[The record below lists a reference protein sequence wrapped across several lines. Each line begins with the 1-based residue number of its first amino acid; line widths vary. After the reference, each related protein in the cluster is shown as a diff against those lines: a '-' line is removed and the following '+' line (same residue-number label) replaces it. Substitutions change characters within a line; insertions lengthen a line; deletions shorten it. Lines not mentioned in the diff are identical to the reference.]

1 MIQIYSPTN
10 TDYTH
15 NGDQTLFPS
24 AATVHVI
31 LNGSWTA
38 ELTHPIDADG
48 RWKSI
53 VKDAVVK
60 MPSFNGDQLF
70 RIKSTSKS
78 DSGVIAAMEP
88 IFMDSMGDCFL
99 VDIRPTSKNGQQA
112 LNDMVSPNSK
122 YSASSDI
129 TRTATAYYEYKNLI
143 EAIAGDDD
151 NAFLKRW
158 GGEILYDNFTVI
170 INERVGG
177 DYGVEVR
184 YGKNIPQDGVTEEV
198 DTSAIITRIYPKAY
212 NGYTMTNHGHVDS
225 PLINSYPTIK
235 AATLTFDDVK
245 MAADAQEDDAE
256 NGVIICNNQAELDQ
270 ALTQKCQEQYDT
282 GMDKPTV
289 SLDISMVLL
298 QNTEQYKDYQ
308 ILETASLGDTIHCRD
323 SHLDITSDARVIELG
338 YDSIQK
344 RVSSVVIGDV
354 QYNYFDQVTD
364 STNRIEQ
371 VIRPNG
377 TLMAE
382 RVQGILN
389 GIYTQLRL
397 QSTAAQKVNGS
408 AFLVEDT
415 DPESAL
421 YGAMVWGT
429 QGLQLSVVRT
439 ADGRSWDWTTAV
451 TAKGIVADAI
461 VTGIL
466 SDKEGKNY
474 WNLDTGEFR
483 LSAESFLVDDETVQ
497 NYVDG
502 AIDDKIAQI
511 RELTVQL
518 SNEVTLVPTSADGT
532 GGNYSEAYTDVSV
545 YLGTSDVSAAA
556 QITVAVSAGV
566 TGSWN
571 PLQRRYSVTYLESDV
586 GAVTFT
592 VTYSGL
598 QMSKT
603 FTVAKTKQGQPGAQG
618 IPGPAG
624 DNGQSFYTWIK
635 YADTPTSGMSDS
647 PDGKEYM
654 GIAYNKT
661 TPAESTNYSDYQWSL
676 IKGSDGS
683 QGVPGPPGE
692 DGQTLYTWIK
702 YATSATGANMSD
714 DPDGKTYLGIAYNK
728 TTATESNNP
737 ADYTWA
743 FFEGPQGEK
752 GDQGIPGP
760 AGADGQ
766 TLYTW
771 IKYADT
777 PTSGMSD
784 NPDGKEYMGIAYNKT
799 SQTESNNYGDYQW
812 SLIKGANGSQG
823 IPGPAGADGQT
834 LYTWI
839 KYADTPTSGMSDNP
853 DGKEYM
859 GIAYNKTSQTE
870 SNNYGDYQWSLI
882 KGAKGDQGI
891 PGPAGEDGQTFYT
904 WIKYAD
910 TPTSGMS
917 DNPDGKEYMG
927 IAYNKTTQTES
938 SNYSDYQWSLIK
950 GANGSQGIPGPAGE
964 DGKTL
969 YTWIK
974 YADTPTSGMSD
985 NPDGKEYMGIAYNK
999 ATPTESSNYGDYQ
1012 WSLIKGAKGDQ
1023 GIPGPQGSPGTNG
1036 KTSYFHV
1043 KYSANSNGNPM
1054 TETPS
1059 TYIGTYVDFTEADS
1073 SNYRDYTWSRFQGA
1087 QGAKGEQGIPGTNGI
1102 NGQTS
1107 YLHIKY
1113 SNDGG
1118 ASFTSNNG
1126 ETPGKYIGQ
1135 YVDFNQTDS
1144 TDPDRYTWSLTQG
1157 ADGRVYQLQADTLVI
1172 KQGADNA
1179 YNPPR
1184 VTFSAY
1190 YRNGTSANRVAYAGR
1205 FVISESTNGTTYIT
1219 KYTSSANEASHTYTP
1234 SAANVKNI
1242 RCILYASGGT
1252 TNALDMQGVAIVRD
1266 IDNLTQEDV
1275 FNILTNNG
1283 VVQGIYLQNGQL
1295 YINAEYIATGRLA
1308 SVDGSSYWD
1317 LNTGELNID
1326 GKLVFDN
1333 NQLTVNGNVNVPS
1346 GGHVNVANGGAVNID
1361 NIVNGRYHRVTVGS
1375 GGVVVHDYGTNTP
1388 DDDTSP
1394 AQVASMGVN
1403 TSQPVGLVRSVRY
1416 SQSSAGIPQAI
1427 QDFTNIIGG
1436 TIQSSNGS
1444 KQSTMTP
1451 TGVTTTNLTASE
1463 VDVTNG
1469 VSAQHADFEGRVNA
1483 DSFNGVWITMSGW
1496 NRFRV
1501 DWADHGTGYRLWFYI
1516 DNTLVWNT

>member
-15 NGDQTLFPS
+15 NGDQTLIPS
-24 AATVHVI
+24 VATVHVI

-78 DSGVIAAMEP
+78 DSGVTAAMEP
-88 IFMDSMGDCFL
+88 IFMDSIGDCFL
-99 VDIRPTSKNGQQA
+99 VDIRPTAKNGQQA

-151 NAFLKRW
+151 NAFLRRW

-256 NGVIICNNQAELDQ
+256 NGVIICNSQAELDQ
-270 ALTQKCQEQYDT
+270 ALTQRCQEQYDA
-282 GMDKPTV
+282 GLDKPTV

-308 ILETASLGDTIHCRD
+308 ILETVSLGDTIHCRD
-323 SHLDITSDARVIELG
+323 SHLDITSDARVIELE

-344 RVSSVVIGDV
+344 RVSSVVIGEA
-354 QYNYFDQVTD
+354 QYNYFDKVTD

-483 LSAESFLVDDETVQ
+483 LSAESFLVDDETIQ

-571 PLQRRYSVTYLESDV
+571 PLQRRYSVTYLKSDV

-603 FTVAKTKQGQPGAQG
+603 FTVAKSKQGQTGAQG

-784 NPDGKEYMGIAYNKT
+784 SPDGKEYMGIAYNKT

-927 IAYNKTTQTES
+927 IAYNKTRQTES
-938 SNYSDYQWSLIK
+938 N
-950 GANGSQGIPGPAGE
+950 
-964 DGKTL
+964 
-969 YTWIK
+969 
-974 YADTPTSGMSD
+974 
-985 NPDGKEYMGIAYNK
+985 
-999 ATPTESSNYGDYQ
+999 NYGDYQ

-1023 GIPGPQGSPGTNG
+1023 GIPGPQGTPGTNG
-1036 KTSYFHV
+1036 KTSYFHI

-1219 KYTSSANEASHTYTP
+1219 KYTSSANETSHTYTP
-1234 SAANVKNI
+1234 SAPNVKNI

-1252 TNALDMQGVAIVRD
+1252 SNALDMQGVAIVRD

-1283 VVQGIYLQNGQL
+1283 VVQGIYLRNGQL

-1308 SVDGSSYWD
+1308 SVDGSSYWN

-1375 GGVVVHDYGTNTP
+1375 GGVVVNDYGTNTP
-1388 DDDTSP
+1388 DDDIQP

-1444 KQSTMTP
+1444 RQSTMTP
-1451 TGVTTTNLTASE
+1451 TGITTGSLTASSAII
-1463 VDVTNG
+1463 NG
-1469 VSAQHADFEGRVNA
+1469 QIDADSAYISGRVNA
-1483 DSFNGVWITMSGW
+1483 DTFFGGLLTRSAN
-1496 NRFRV
+1496 NR
-1501 DWADHGTGYRLWFYI
+1501 FYI
-1516 DNTLVWNT
+1516 DWVNEGGTWKLYFYIDGQLVRTW

>member
-24 AATVHVI
+24 AATTHAI
-31 LNGSWTA
+31 LNGAWTA

-78 DSGVIAAMEP
+78 DSGVTASMEP

-99 VDIRPTSKNGQQA
+99 VDIRPTAKNGQQA

-129 TRTATAYYEYKNLI
+129 TRAATAYYEYKNLI

-170 INERVGG
+170 VNERVGG

-256 NGVIICNNQAELDQ
+256 NGVIICNSQAELDQ
-270 ALTQKCQEQYDT
+270 ALTQRCQEQYDA
-282 GMDKPTV
+282 GLDKPTV
-289 SLDISMVLL
+289 SLDIDMILL

-308 ILETASLGDTIHCRD
+308 ILETVSLGDTIHCRD
-323 SHLDITSDARVIELG
+323 SHLDITSDARVIELE
-338 YDSIQK
+338 YDSILK
-344 RVSSVVIGDV
+344 RVSSVVIGEA
-354 QYNYFDQVTD
+354 QYNYFNQVTD
-364 STNRIEQ
+364 STKRIEQ

-421 YGAMVWGT
+421 YGAMIWGT

-502 AIDDKIAQI
+502 AIDNKIAQI

-532 GGNYSEAYTDVSV
+532 GGNYSEAYTDVNV

-566 TGSWN
+566 TGSWV
-571 PLQRRYSVTYLESDV
+571 PSQRRYSVTYLESDV

-592 VTYSGL
+592 VIYSGL

-603 FTVAKTKQGQPGAQG
+603 FTVAKSKQGQTGAQG

-635 YADTPTSGMSDS
+635 YADTPTSGISDS

-661 TPAESTNYSDYQWSL
+661 TPEESTNYSDYQWSL
-676 IKGSDGS
+676 IKGANGS
-683 QGVPGPPGE
+683 QGIPGPPGE

-714 DPDGKTYLGIAYNK
+714 NPDGKTYLGIAYNK

-760 AGADGQ
+760 AGEDGQ
-766 TLYTW
+766 TFYTW

-799 SQTESNNYGDYQW
+799 TQTESSNYSDYQW

-891 PGPAGEDGQTFYT
+891 PGP
-904 WIKYAD
+904 
-910 TPTSGMS
+910 
-917 DNPDGKEYMG
+917 
-927 IAYNKTTQTES
+927 
-938 SNYSDYQWSLIK
+938 
-950 GANGSQGIPGPAGE
+950 QG
-964 DGKTL
+964 T
-969 YTWIK
+969 
-974 YADTPTSGMSD
+974 
-985 NPDGKEYMGIAYNK
+985 
-999 ATPTESSNYGDYQ
+999 
-1012 WSLIKGAKGDQ
+1012 
-1023 GIPGPQGSPGTNG
+1023 PGTNG
-1036 KTSYFHV
+1036 KTSYFHI

-1073 SNYRDYTWSRFQGA
+1073 SNYQDYTWSRFQGA

-1190 YRNGTSANRVAYAGR
+1190 YRDGTSANRVAYAGR
-1205 FVISESTNGTTYIT
+1205 FVISESTNGTTYVT
-1219 KYTSSANEASHTYTP
+1219 KYRSSANETSHTYTP

-1252 TNALDMQGVAIVRD
+1252 TNALDMQGVSIVRD

-1283 VVQGIYLQNGQL
+1283 VVQGIYLRNGQL
-1295 YINAEYIATGRLA
+1295 YINAQYIATGRLA
-1308 SVDGSSYWD
+1308 SADGSSYWD
-1317 LNTGELNID
+1317 LSTGNMVI
-1326 GKLVFDN
+1326 GN
-1333 NQLTVNGNVNVPS
+1333 GTGQITVTGDIEATSLSAKDSIKIYNSNKEHEVINGNYSTSGLIMTVIGCDLENFSASQTPIPS
-1346 GGHVNVANGGAVNID
+1346 VVLNKS
-1361 NIVNGRYHRVTVGS
+1361 GS
-1375 GGVVVHDYGTNTP
+1375 TGVVTINAGSIGLNGSVSTGYLA
-1388 DDDTSP
+1388 TSDIN
-1394 AQVASMGVN
+1394 A
-1403 TSQPVGLVRSVRY
+1403 VGNVSLSGRLTAN
-1416 SQSSAGIPQAI
+1416 SAAI
-1427 QDFTNIIGG
+1427 ANIISAYGFDGG
-1436 TIQSSNGS
+1436 
-1444 KQSTMTP
+1444 
-1451 TGVTTTNLTASE
+1451 
-1463 VDVTNG
+1463 
-1469 VSAQHADFEGRVNA
+1469 
-1483 DSFNGVWITMSGW
+1483 WIIESG
-1496 NRFRV
+1496 NRMRV
-1501 DWADHGTGYRLWFYI
+1501 DWRQNSSGVWTLYFYI
-1516 DNTLVWNT
+1516 DNQLVRTW